1 MSAFTPPGPA
11 PARPPLRALMT
22 ADAVGGVW
30 SYALELAEGLGR
42 LGGVEVVLATMGEPP
57 SPAQRQAAARLPN
70 VRLHESRF
78 KLEWMDDPWD
88 DVAAAG
94 EWLLELEARERPDVI
109 HLNGYCHGAL
119 PWRAPALVVA
129 HSCVCSWFAAV
140 RGEPAPPQWDAY
152 RQAVS
157 RGLRHAGAV
166 AAPSAF
172 MLGALREHYG
182 FAGAGRVIH
191 NGRAAPA
198 FAPLEKEPLIF
209 TAGRLWDEAKNVAT
223 LDAAARLI
231 PWPVFAAGDARGP
244 CGEAATLDHLLHLGR
259 LSQDEVAEWMGR
271 AMVYA
276 HPALY
281 EPFGLTPLEAALAG
295 CALVLGDIPSLREV
309 WGDAALFVPPRDA
322 RALAAALGRVMSD
335 AALRGQCARRARA
348 RAEALTPERMARR
361 HLALY
366 HDLLAPCGVSAGP
379 GQQAT
384 INKQRA
390 TSNKQQTL

>member
-1 MSAFTPPGPA
+1 MNAFTQPGPP

-42 LGGVEVVLATMGEPP
+42 LGGVEVILATMGEPP
-57 SPAQRQAAARLPN
+57 SPAQRQAAARLHN
-70 VRLHESRF
+70 VRLCESRY

-88 DVAAAG
+88 DVEAAG

-119 PWRAPALVVA
+119 PWRAPVLMVA

-140 RGEPAPPQWDAY
+140 RGEPAPRAWDAY
-152 RQAVS
+152 RRAVA
-157 RGLRHAGAV
+157 RGLHRAGAV

-172 MLGALREHYG
+172 MLDALREHYG
-182 FAGAGRVIH
+182 FSGAGAVIH
-191 NGRAAPA
+191 NGRAAPD
-198 FAPLEKEPLIF
+198 FAPNEKEPLIF
-209 TAGRLWDEAKNVAT
+209 TAGRLWDEAKNAAT

-231 PWPVFAAGDARGP
+231 PWPVFAAGGVQSP
-244 CGEAATLDHLLHLGR
+244 GGGAAALDHLLHLGR
-259 LSQDEVAEWMGR
+259 LAPADVAEWMGR

-309 WGDAALFVPPRDA
+309 WGAAALFVPPRDA
-322 RALAAALGRVMSD
+322 RALAAALERVMSD
-335 AALRGQCARRARA
+335 AALRRECAQRARA
-348 RAEALTPERMARR
+348 RALELNPQRMIRQY
-361 HLALY
+361 LALY
-366 HDLLAPCGVSAGP
+366 RDLLNAENRTLSGSKQHNTPL
-379 GQQAT
+379 T
-384 INKQRA
+384 IDY
-390 TSNKQQTL
+390 